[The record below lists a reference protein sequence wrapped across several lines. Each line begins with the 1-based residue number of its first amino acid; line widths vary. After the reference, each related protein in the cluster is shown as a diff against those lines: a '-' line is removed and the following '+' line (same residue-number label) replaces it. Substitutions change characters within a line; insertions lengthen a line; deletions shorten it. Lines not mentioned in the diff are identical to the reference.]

1 MLDSYKY
8 FQLGDLYFIYDV
20 PVVVVGVPDDED
32 FEDAYLYLETPLYE
46 LSGHIHAQYS
56 LIDNWLITDNPEIL
70 WSVLPIIIYW

>member
-32 FEDAYLYLETPLYE
+32 FEGAYLYLETPLYE
-46 LSGHIHAQYS
+46 LSGCIHAGYS
-56 LIDNWLITDNPEIL
+56 LIDNWLITENPEIL
-70 WSVLPIIIYW
+70 RSVLPIVIYL